1 MIVYIDQLFAI
12 NFAADFIILYTACG
26 FSCERKLKFTLL
38 AALFGGLYGACMY
51 LPGAD
56 VFYHPIFKMLSAALM
71 VMIAARPKTVSAFL
85 RSQLTFAA
93 VASIAGG
100 GVLAALLMLGY
111 SISEIAHNSISV
123 FNAPVLVLLLIL
135 CGGVFAAKL
144 SFAALKRGADMKRK
158 IVKLSI
164 FACGRKITVSGLVD
178 TGCSLRNPSGQ
189 EPVIIVNYRCVN
201 DIIRQTDR
209 VCIIPYSTV
218 GGSGSFLGFRPDF
231 VDIDGKQYKNVV
243 VAVCYSDKTAG
254 KMYSAIINSD
264 ILKEEAGIA

>member
-12 NFAADFIILYTACG
+12 NFAADFIILHIACG

-38 AALFGGLYGACMY
+38 AAVFGGLYGACMY
-51 LPGAD
+51 LPRVG
-56 VFYHPIFKMLSAALM
+56 VLYHPIFKMLSAAVM
-71 VMIAARPKTVSAFL
+71 VMIASRPKTISAFL
-85 RSQLTFAA
+85 RSQLTFAS

-100 GVLAALLMLGY
+100 GVLAVLLMLGY

-123 FNAPVLVLLLIL
+123 FNAPMIVLLLIL
-135 CGGVFAAKL
+135 CGAVFAGKL
-144 SFAALKRGADMKRK
+144 CFAALKRGADMNRK

-164 FACGRKITVSGLVD
+164 FTCGRKITVSGLID

-189 EPVIIVNYRCVN
+189 EPVIIVNYRCVK

-218 GGSGSFLGFRPDF
+218 SGSGSFLGFRPDF
-231 VDIDGKQYKNVV
+231 IEIDGRKFKRVV
-243 VAVCYSDKTAG
+243 VAVCYSEKTRG